1 MRNSLRKLAGLT
13 LSALTLGSVVA
24 NSSLTLVSA
33 QSNVE
38 LETAVKN
45 DAEEIE
51 GGTLRYALVGD
62 PFAGVLNNMLY
73 DGNPDATIIGFFN
86 EGLYG
91 YDENFTIDDS
101 GFAKVDFDVENK
113 QVTITIPEGQKWDDG
128 EDLTIDDVIFPYYV
142 VGHPDYQGI
151 RYGEDFENV
160 VGMKDYHEGKSE
172 EISGLERVDDHTLKV
187 TYENFPNSMLQA
199 GGGISSY
206 IEPEHVFKDIPIGE
220 LLDSEPV
227 RTKPVGFGPFRVT
240 SITPGEAVTYEA
252 NEYYWRGRTKIDG
265 VQLEV
270 VNQST
275 AIAEMQAGNYDIAS
289 LPADSYDS
297 YKDSENFT
305 VLGDVQNAY
314 TYIGF
319 KLGKLDG
326 DENVP
331 DESLVVS
338 DKAIRQAMA
347 YAVDNDAIGERFY
360 QGLRWRANAPI
371 TPNFKDYYNAELP
384 GYTYDPEKA
393 KQILAD
399 AGYTDA
405 DGDGFIEDKNGEP
418 FTLGFASMSG
428 GETAQP
434 LAEYYM
440 QAWAEVGIDVQ
451 LVDGQLMEFNSF
463 YDALKADDP
472 KIQVYQGAWGTGG
485 DPNPTGLYGRT
496 ASFNY
501 TRWATEEND
510 KLLAAINSDDSFD
523 DEFRKQAFNDWQ
535 AYFMEELPAIPTL
548 FRYSVV
554 GVNNRVKNYDIKV
567 GSDLTWVD
575 VALTADAPY

>member
-73 DGNPDATIIGFFN
+73 EGNPDATIIGLFN

-128 EDLTIDDVIFPYYV
+128 EDLTIDDVIWPYYV

-160 VGMKDYHEGKSE
+160 VGMKEYHEGSAE
-172 EISGLERVDDHTLKV
+172 EISGLERVDDYTLKV
-187 TYENFPNSMLQA
+187 TYNEFPNSMLQA
-199 GGGISSY
+199 GGGVSSY
-206 IEPEHVFKDIPIGE
+206 IEPEHVFKDIPVGE

-319 KLGKLDG
+319 KLGKLEDG
-326 DENVP
+326 ENVP
-331 DESLVVS
+331 DESLVVA

-360 QGLRWRANAPI
+360 QGLRWSANAPI
-371 TPNFKDYYNAELP
+371 TPNFKEYYNAELP

-496 ASFNY
+496 AAFNY